1 MVGTKGFRV
10 RYTNRIL
17 LKIKKQTA
25 VKKLDLKL
33 IEIINNLP
41 YDYDIKVELVNVF
54 EQPFLDA
61 YVDEESQ
68 IFMAVIE
75 TLNDPYQI
83 RYKTG
88 SSYFERNY
96 ENEIERLKQKEHEKK
111 VKEKALEIF
120 EKYKNKPFQKEFAL
134 SEINGRMLAIVS
146 SIQYRFLQDVK
157 KEIENF

>member
-1 MVGTKGFRV
+1 M
-10 RYTNRIL
+10 
-17 LKIKKQTA
+17 KKQTA

-33 IEIINNLP
+33 IDIINKLP
-41 YDYDIKVELVNVF
+41 YNYNVKIELVRAF

-68 IFMAVIE
+68 IFTAVIE
-75 TLNDPYQI
+75 TLDDPYQI

-88 SSYFERNY
+88 SSYFETNY
-96 ENEIERLKQKEHEKK
+96 ENEIEILNQKAHVKK

-134 SEINGRMLAIVS
+134 TEIHGRMVAIQIS
-146 SIQYRFLQDVK
+146 SMHYRILQDFK
-157 KEIENF
+157 K